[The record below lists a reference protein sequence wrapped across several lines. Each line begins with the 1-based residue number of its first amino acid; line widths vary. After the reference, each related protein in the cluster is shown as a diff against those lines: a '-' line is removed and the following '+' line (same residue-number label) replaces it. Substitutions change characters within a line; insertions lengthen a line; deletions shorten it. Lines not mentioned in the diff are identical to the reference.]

1 MCETLPGL
9 AFLIYRAFII
19 IESYLPALINDY
31 IYTMAKQRK
40 SQKDRITTPQSFI
53 KNPRIKYI
61 LAAFAFLLYANTF
74 THDYTQDDAIVIYE
88 NMYTKQGFAGIP
100 GLLTKDTFHG
110 FFKTEGK
117 DKLVSGGR
125 YRPLTPIMFAIEYQI
140 FGRNPMMGH
149 LINVLLFS
157 LLVLLLFKVLTE
169 LFHQKDQQEEWKW
182 IIAIAVALFAAH
194 PIHTE
199 AVANIKGR
207 DEIMTLM
214 GSLGALLF
222 AIRNTKT
229 PSLRNKIGMMLSFFL
244 ALMAKEN
251 AITFLAVIP
260 LSLFLFKGRQL
271 KTALSP
277 LLGLGVATLLFIIIR
292 ISVLGMDFG
301 GGSFELMNNPFI
313 KIQGNQYV
321 PFSAGEKLATILFTL
336 GKYVALLFFPHP
348 LTHDYYP
355 RHIEI
360 MTFADWRVLLSV
372 LVYLSMIVMFF
383 KFWKKK
389 PLISWAI
396 GFYLATLSIVSNI
409 VFPIGTNMSERFV
422 FMPSVA
428 FSVLLAFILVKG
440 LSKSKPSLLMG
451 VTGLLLLGFSV
462 KTFTRNLVWKD
473 DFTLFTTDVK
483 TSQRSAKVLNA
494 AGGALSTEA
503 GKLQDGP
510 RKEAMLNQAIGY
522 LNQALEVHPNYKN
535 AALLLG
541 NAYFYKK
548 DYDQSIEFYNR
559 ALQLDPDFENAL
571 RNLAIAYRDGG
582 RNAGEQEGDLNKANR
597 YLRESYK
604 LNPDDIETVRLLGVS
619 SAVSGKHSEAIVY
632 FQKVVEQF
640 PESVSALRNLGNA
653 YAQSGQNELAA
664 QYLNRANAIEQK
676 GGN

>member
-1 MCETLPGL
+1 
-9 AFLIYRAFII
+9 
-19 IESYLPALINDY
+19 
-31 IYTMAKQRK
+31 MAKQRK
-40 SQKDRITTPQSFI
+40 AKTKKVSNNKSFI
-53 KNPRIKYI
+53 DHPRLKYV
-61 LAAFAFLLYANTF
+61 LAIFAFLLYANTF
-74 THDYTQDDAIVIYE
+74 THDYTQDDAIVIYD
-88 NMYTKQGFAGIP
+88 NMYTQKGFAGIP

-125 YRPLTPIMFAIEYQI
+125 YRPLTPVMFAIEYQI
-140 FGRNPMMGH
+140 FGKNPMMGH
-149 LINVLLFS
+149 LINVFLFS
-157 LLVLLLFKVLTE
+157 LLVLLLFQVLTD
-169 LFHQKDQQEEWKW
+169 LFNTKENKEEWKW
-182 IIAIAVALFAAH
+182 IIAIAVAIFAAH

-214 GSLGALLF
+214 CSLGALFF
-222 AIRNTKT
+222 ALKDIKS
-229 PSLRNKIGMMLSFFL
+229 PSWSNKIGLAISFFL
-244 ALMAKEN
+244 GLMAKEN

-260 LSLFLFKGRQL
+260 LSIYLFKGRNL
-271 KTALSP
+271 KMALKP
-277 LLGLGVATLLFIIIR
+277 MLGLGFATVVFLMIR
-292 ISVLGMDFG
+292 TSVLGMDFG

-313 KIQGNQYV
+313 KIQGGQYV
-321 PFSAGEKLATILFTL
+321 PFSTGEWLATILFTL
-336 GKYVALLFFPHP
+336 GKYVALLLFPHP

-360 MTFADWRVLLSV
+360 MTFSDWRVILSLL
-372 LVYLSMIVMFF
+372 LYLTMVFLFF
-383 KFWKKK
+383 RNWKKR
-389 PLISWAI
+389 PLVSWAI

-428 FSVLLAFILVKG
+428 FSVALAYVLVLGFLKNKKNVMMA
-440 LSKSKPSLLMG
+440 LTG
-451 VTGLLLLGFSV
+451 VLLLGFV
-462 KTFTRNLVWKD
+462 GKTFTRNLVWKD

-483 TSQRSAKVLNA
+483 TSKRSAKVLNA

-510 RKEAMLNQAIGY
+510 KKESMLNEAIGY

-541 NAYFYKK
+541 NSYFYKK
-548 DYDQSIEFYNR
+548 DYDLSIQFYNR

-582 RNAGEQEGDLNKANR
+582 RVAGEQQGDLEKANR
-597 YLRESYK
+597 YLKESYK
-604 LNPDDIETVRLLGVS
+604 LNPEDIETVRLLGVS
-619 SAVSGKHSEAIVY
+619 AAVSGNHGEAIGY
-632 FQKVVEQF
+632 FKQVVDKF

-653 YAQSGQNELAA
+653 YMQNGQPELASPHLTKA
-664 QYLNRANAIEQK
+664 AAIES
-676 GGN
+676 GAGN